1 MKIDAIDTDKKVF
14 IVAEAGNNHEGCFDR
29 ARELVVKAAEA
40 GADAIKFQTFVP
52 DLFVSAAN
60 KERLERLR
68 SFQLTYSQFEL
79 LAQLARDQ
87 QICFFSTP
95 LDLQTAHFL
104 DSIQSLFKIASGDNN
119 FWPLIETVLSFN
131 KPVIVSTGLSS
142 LDQIDAIYN
151 FFAGRNQANLL
162 NLLHCVSSYPA
173 PPDQVNLSVIREL
186 QDRYK
191 DVTIGYSDHT
201 MGTRAVVYAV
211 AAGARII
218 EKHFTL
224 DRYQS
229 SFRDHQLSA
238 DPREFKEL
246 VQEIRNIETLL
257 GRSAKEVQ
265 PCETPLEIEARRSIA
280 AAVDIA
286 QGHTLTFKD
295 LMWVRPG
302 SGFAP
307 GLEESVVGRLTRRS
321 IPRGQVLTDDDFA

>member
-1 MKIDAIDTDKKVF
+1 MKTEAIDTDKRVF
-14 IVAEAGNNHEGCFDR
+14 IVAEAGNNHEGRFDR
-29 ARELVVKAAEA
+29 ARELVIKAAEA
-40 GADAIKFQTFVP
+40 GADAIKFQTFDPV
-52 DLFVSAAN
+52 LFVSTAN

-68 SFQLTYSQFEL
+68 SFQLSYSQFEL
-79 LAQLARDQ
+79 LAHLARDQ

-95 LDLQTAHFL
+95 LDLQSAYFL
-104 DSIQSLFKIASGDNN
+104 DSIQSLFKISSGDNN

-131 KPVIVSTGLSS
+131 KPVIVSTGLSN

-151 FFAGRNQANLL
+151 FFAGCNQANLL
-162 NLLHCVSSYPA
+162 NLLHCVSSYPT

-186 QDRYK
+186 QDRYQ

-201 MGTRAVVYAV
+201 MGTRAAVYAV
-211 AAGARII
+211 ATGARII

-224 DRYQS
+224 DKKQS

-238 DPREFKEL
+238 DPQELKKL
-246 VQEIRNIETLL
+246 VQEIRQVETLL

-265 PCETPLEIEARRSIA
+265 PCETALVTEARRSIA

-286 QGHTLTFKD
+286 EGHTLTFKD

-307 GLEESVVGRLTRRS
+307 GLEESVVGRLTRRP
-321 IPRGQVLTDDDFA
+321 IPRGQVFTDDDFA